1 MHSSAP
7 LKISN
12 DTSSD
17 QNIQKH
23 AEILGS
29 KVTNHRVKKFQ
40 CESYTLNSQEKA
52 WPYVDNN
59 VKIFLAMLSKFEYG
73 IKYLGENSI
82 NPNSLFSS

>member
-52 WPYVDNN
+52 
-59 VKIFLAMLSKFEYG
+59 
-73 IKYLGENSI
+73 
-82 NPNSLFSS
+82 

>member
-1 MHSSAP
+1 MTNEKKQLIIYQATCSVYTHLLH
-7 LKISN
+7 LKSP
-12 DTSSD
+12 TTLQV

-52 WPYVDNN
+52 
-59 VKIFLAMLSKFEYG
+59 
-73 IKYLGENSI
+73 
-82 NPNSLFSS
+82 